1 MRRLLAIL
9 LLAAFGLPTVAP
21 LLAQTPDPDS
31 NLPACCRRSGAHH
44 CALSVAAQSSN
55 APIISARCPA
65 FPQHA
70 AVATLTPAA
79 FLPTHLSIKLPITTQ
94 SAPAHAETKRHLS
107 RERTRQTRGPPAN
120 NLA

>member
-21 LLAQTPDPDS
+21 LLAQTQDPDR
-31 NLPACCRRSGAHH
+31 NLPACCRRSGTHH
-44 CALSVAAQSSN
+44 CALSMAAQNNN

-65 FPQHA
+65 FPQCA
-70 AVATLTPAA
+70 AVANLIPAA
-79 FLPTHLSIKLPITTQ
+79 FFATHPSIKFPITTQ
-94 SAPAHAETKRHLS
+94 SAPARAETQRRISSERSRH
-107 RERTRQTRGPPAN
+107 TRGPPAN